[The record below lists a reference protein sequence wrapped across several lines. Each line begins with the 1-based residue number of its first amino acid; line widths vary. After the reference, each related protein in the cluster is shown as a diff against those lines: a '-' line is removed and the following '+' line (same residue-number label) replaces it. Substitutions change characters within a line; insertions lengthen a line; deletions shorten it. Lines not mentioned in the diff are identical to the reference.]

1 MATTD
6 RAAGG
11 TEILTFVLDGTRY
24 CIDLDRVASVFEVTD
39 GVSTVDE
46 ASDPWYA
53 GELSLAGERIRVV
66 DLRRIVTAT
75 ERRLERPD
83 DQQLV
88 VFDDADQAGLLYGW
102 LVDGVGTITT
112 ADPAALDR
120 SGATTR
126 FLRGRLEAERGPVI
140 WLDESAINS

>member
-11 TEILTFVLDGTRY
+11 TRILTFVLDGTRY
-24 CIDLDRVASVFEVTD
+24 CIDVDRVASVFEVTD
-39 GVSTVDE
+39 GVSTADE

-66 DLRRIVTAT
+66 DLRRIVTAAA
-75 ERRLERPD
+75 RRLERPD

-88 VFDDADQAGLLYGW
+88 VFDDADDSGSLYGW
-102 LVDGVGTITT
+102 LVDGVGTVTT
-112 ADPAALDR
+112 ADMDALER
-120 SGATTR
+120 TGATAR
-126 FLRGRLEAERGPVI
+126 FLRGRLERERGPVI